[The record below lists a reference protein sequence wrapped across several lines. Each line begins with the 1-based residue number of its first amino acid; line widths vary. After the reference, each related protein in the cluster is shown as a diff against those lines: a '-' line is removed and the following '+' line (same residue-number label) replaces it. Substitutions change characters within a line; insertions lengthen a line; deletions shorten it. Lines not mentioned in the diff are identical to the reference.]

1 MKTRQKLGQYLIYRK
16 GANRVNQ
23 SQSGWVPI
31 AIVEAEST
39 GNAVRTTS
47 RGYRPCPKLA
57 AKIVATAGNIDVWPH
72 QQLRAL
78 PAKKASL
85 AHWYG
90 VRSAAL
96 ELKRRGKLE
105 KQSRSYNTT

>member
-1 MKTRQKLGQYLIYRK
+1 MKTGQKLGQYLIYRK

-31 AIVEAEST
+31 AIVEAKST
-39 GNAVRTTS
+39 ENAVRTTS
-47 RGYRPCPKLA
+47 SGYSRCPKLA
-57 AKIVATAGNIDVWPH
+57 AKIVASAGNIDVWPH

-85 AHWYG
+85 Q
-90 VRSAAL
+90 RSAAI
-96 ELKRRGKLE
+96 ELQRKTRKQNSTRFEVTE
-105 KQSRSYNTT
+105 KAR